1 MVRRVRLGVGGTA
14 YGDRPVGRARPV
26 WAHLCCEGG
35 NRIVSMSGWMDAMVE
50 IREPALGSQ
59 SFNCPHCGALAA
71 QRWFSCFA
79 APASSSPTP
88 IDAAFEMI
96 KLQSLPLQD
105 QGIARRDLIK
115 LMSGTVFLDKSSE
128 VKRSLQNVRNLYL
141 SRCYSCGD
149 FATWLGN
156 NVFPR
161 KNFEIL
167 INEDMPTD
175 ARADFEEATAI
186 VDASP
191 RGAAALLRLSI
202 QKICIFLGEKGNNLN
217 EDIGNLVG
225 KGLSDKI
232 QKALDAVRVI
242 GNNAVH
248 PGTID
253 MSDDRQTAATLFKLV
268 NFIAEAMISQPKQID
283 QVYSQLPRS
292 ALDAIQRRDR
302 KS

>member
-1 MVRRVRLGVGGTA
+1 
-14 YGDRPVGRARPV
+14 
-26 WAHLCCEGG
+26 
-35 NRIVSMSGWMDAMVE
+35 MDAMVE
-50 IREPALGSQ
+50 IREPTLGGQ

-71 QRWFSCFA
+71 QRWFTCFA
-79 APASSSPTP
+79 STASEPPTP
-88 IDAAFEMI
+88 LDAGFEML

-105 QGIARRDLIK
+105 QPIAHRDLVK
-115 LMSGTVFLDKSSE
+115 LMRGNVFLDKSIE
-128 VKRSLQNVRNLYL
+128 LKRSLQNVRNLNL

-149 FATWLGN
+149 IAVWLGT
-156 NVFPR
+156 NVLPR
-161 KNFEIL
+161 KNFDIL

-253 MSDDRQTAATLFKLV
+253 ISDDRQTAATLFKLV
-268 NFIAEAMISQPKQID
+268 NIIAEAMISQPKQID
-283 QVYSQLPRS
+283 QVYSQLPPS

>member
-1 MVRRVRLGVGGTA
+1 MS
-14 YGDRPVGRARPV
+14 Y
-26 WAHLCCEGG
+26 LCCEGG
-35 NRIVSMSGWMDAMVE
+35 DRIVSMSAWLDVMVE
-50 IREPALGSQ
+50 IREPVLGGQ

-71 QRWFSCFA
+71 QRWFTCFA
-79 APASSSPTP
+79 ATAGSSPTP
-88 IDAAFEMI
+88 LDAGLEMLRI
-96 KLQSLPLQD
+96 QSLPLKEQRTA
-105 QGIARRDLIK
+105 QRDLIK
-115 LMSGTVFLDKSSE
+115 LVNGTVILDKSIDL
-128 VKRSLQNVRNLYL
+128 KRSLQNVRNLHF

-149 FATWLGN
+149 IAVWLGS

-161 KNFEIL
+161 KNFDIL
-167 INEDMPTD
+167 INEDMPAD
-175 ARADFEEATAI
+175 AKADFEEATTI

-217 EDIGNLVG
+217 EDIGNLVS

-248 PGTID
+248 PGKID
-253 MSDDRQTAATLFKLV
+253 ISDDRQTAETLFKLV
-268 NFIAEAMISQPKQID
+268 NIIADVMISQPKQID
-283 QVYSQLPRS
+283 QVYSQLPPS
-292 ALDAIQRRDR
+292 ARDAIRRRDG

>member
-1 MVRRVRLGVGGTA
+1 
-14 YGDRPVGRARPV
+14 
-26 WAHLCCEGG
+26 
-35 NRIVSMSGWMDAMVE
+35 VSANGWMDAMVE
-50 IREPALGSQ
+50 IREPVLGSK

-71 QRWFSCFA
+71 QRWFTCFA
-79 APASSSPTP
+79 TAGNSPTP
-88 IDAAFEMI
+88 LDAAFEMV
-96 KLQSLPLQD
+96 KLQTLPLKD
-105 QGIARRDLIK
+105 QASAHGEVVK
-115 LMSGTVFLDKSSE
+115 LMSGNILLDKPIE
-128 VKRSLQNVRNLYL
+128 LKRSLQNVRNLNL
-141 SRCYSCGD
+141 SRCFSCGD
-149 FATWLGN
+149 IAVWLGS

-167 INEDMPTD
+167 INEDMPPD
-175 ARADFEEATAI
+175 AKADFEEATAI

-217 EDIGNLVG
+217 DDIGNLVN

-253 MSDDRQTAATLFKLV
+253 ISDDRQTAATLFKLV
-268 NFIAEAMISQPKQID
+268 NIVTEAMISQPKQID
-283 QVYSQLPRS
+283 QVYSQLPPS
-292 ALDAIQRRDR
+292 ARDAIQRRDG